1 MIMLNLK
8 EKYNKE
14 AVPAIVKKFGYKNV
28 NQAPK
33 IEKVVVNVG
42 FGKSAVSKSGD
53 ELKKFMTGIS
63 NDLAA
68 ITGQKPS
75 MRQAKKS
82 IAGFKLREGIV
93 IGAKVTIRGKRMYDF
108 LDRLIHIALPRSRDF
123 KGLDNKCFDKKGNM
137 SIGIREHIIFPEV
150 SAEKLK
156 SIFGFQITVK
166 TTAETKE
173 EGVELLRL
181 LGFPIKHG

>member
-1 MIMLNLK
+1 MTMLNLK
-8 EKYNKE
+8 EKHNKE
-14 AVPAIVKKFGYKNV
+14 ATSAMTERFGYKNL
-28 NQAPK
+28 NQVPK

-42 FGKSAVSKSGD
+42 FGKDAVNKSGD

-82 IAGFKLREGIV
+82 ISGFKLREGIV
-93 IGAKVTIRGKRMYDF
+93 IGAKVTMRGKRMYDF
-108 LDRLIHIALPRSRDF
+108 LDRLIHVALPRSRDF
-123 KGLDNKCFDKKGNM
+123 RGLDDRCFDKEGNM
-137 SIGIREHIIFPEV
+137 SIGIKEQIIFPEV

-156 SIFGFQITVK
+156 NIFGFQITVK
-166 TTAETKE
+166 TTASTKE
-173 EGVELLRL
+173 EGIELLRL
-181 LGFPIKHG
+181 LGFPIKRN